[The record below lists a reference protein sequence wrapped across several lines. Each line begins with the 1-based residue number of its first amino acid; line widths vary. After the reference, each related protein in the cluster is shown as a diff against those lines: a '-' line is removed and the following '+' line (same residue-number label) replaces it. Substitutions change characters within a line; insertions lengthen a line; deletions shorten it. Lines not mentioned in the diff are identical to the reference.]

1 MNRSITNRLARIEIA
16 VLNYNNVSSRRKPP
30 AKNRALLRSGILE
43 AKRQLLTWTPTESD
57 LIDLERAYGQYY
69 VMNMRAIVRVYAPKE
84 SRLYETAKSL
94 RTNNVVS
101 VVQSSGQNM
110 SIQVNINKEIIIS
123 EFILAYT
130 VASIGLVSLVMS
142 LVNRF
147 LI

>member
-1 MNRSITNRLARIEIA
+1 MNRSTTNRLARIEIA

-30 AKNRALLRSGILE
+30 AKSRALLRSGILE

-57 LIDLERAYGQYY
+57 LIDLERMYGQYY

-84 SRLYETAKSL
+84 SVLYETAKSL

-101 VVQSSGQNM
+101 VAQSNGQN
-110 SIQVNINKEIIIS
+110 SIIQLTLNKEIVIS

-130 VASIGLVSLVMS
+130 VASIGLVSMAMN

-147 LI
+147 LL

>member
-1 MNRSITNRLARIEIA
+1 MNRSTTNRLARIEIA

-57 LIDLERAYGQYY
+57 LIDLERMYGQYY

-84 SRLYETAKSL
+84 SMLYETAKSL

-101 VVQSSGQNM
+101 VVQSNEQN
-110 SIQVNINKEIIIS
+110 SIIQLTLNKEIVIS
-123 EFILAYT
+123 EFILSYFL
-130 VASIGLVSLVMS
+130 ASGALVSMGVSLVKRY
-142 LVNRF
+142 V
-147 LI
+147 I